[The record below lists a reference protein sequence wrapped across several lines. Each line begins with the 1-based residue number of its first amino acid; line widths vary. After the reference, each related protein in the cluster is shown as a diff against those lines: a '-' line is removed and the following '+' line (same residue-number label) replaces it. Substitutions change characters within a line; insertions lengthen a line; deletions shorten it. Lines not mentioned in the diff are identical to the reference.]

1 MPCPSLPPALVMR
14 TSVRFEA
21 ATGAEA
27 PTTNVV
33 GDARLRLFVAIEL
46 SDAWRHSLNNIAA
59 GLRASSGDA
68 YRWVRPDLLHLT
80 LVFLGWQPA
89 GALTK
94 IEEAIDA
101 AAGGRP
107 AFSLVQGQVGGFGG
121 RRVRVIWVAANDPA
135 GALQPLRAALEREL
149 DAREIGYDRKPLVGH
164 ITLARAR
171 ETAAS
176 RPATPFGPQAG
187 GRRRAPPLTVRD
199 IVLMRSELGR
209 GGPRYTVLARAS
221 LGERC

>member
-46 SDAWRHSLNNIAA
+46 SDAWRRSLNNIAA

-149 DAREIGYDRKPLVGH
+149 DARE
-164 ITLARAR
+164 
-171 ETAAS
+171 TAAS